1 MNFDAVRNAAD
12 DFFHDKQFTE
22 VEHDRD
28 MGGTLAPFYAH
39 RTGSNLGL
47 FRYHD
52 FILIH
57 DGSRFIKN
65 PREEAIAVHN
75 AARRHADSFFKLP
88 KAFRLTVPNIITIIC
103 RERDFPQEMIVLAN
117 EHTRT
122 MVGGEFH
129 CIYLINT
136 HERVLYGQGI
146 SRTRVQGVPFVS
158 SIEFKKVDPQ
168 NRGYRLVAEFADRL
182 FHAD

>member
-1 MNFDAVRNAAD
+1 MNFMAVRDVAD
-12 DFFHDKQFTE
+12 DFFREKQFSE
-22 VEHDRD
+22 VAHDRD
-28 MGGTLAPFYAH
+28 LGGTLVPFYAH
-39 RTGSNLGL
+39 RTGSNLGI
-47 FRYHD
+47 FKYHD
-52 FILIH
+52 FIVMH
-57 DGSRFIKN
+57 DGSRFIRN
-65 PREEAIAVHN
+65 PRDEALAVHD

-103 RERDFPQEMIVLAN
+103 RERDFPQELIDLAH

-136 HERVLYGQGI
+136 RERTLYGQGI
-146 SRTRVQGVPFVS
+146 SRTRVPGAPFVS

-168 NRGYRLVAEFADRL
+168 NRGYHLVAEFADRL
-182 FHAD
+182 FQAD